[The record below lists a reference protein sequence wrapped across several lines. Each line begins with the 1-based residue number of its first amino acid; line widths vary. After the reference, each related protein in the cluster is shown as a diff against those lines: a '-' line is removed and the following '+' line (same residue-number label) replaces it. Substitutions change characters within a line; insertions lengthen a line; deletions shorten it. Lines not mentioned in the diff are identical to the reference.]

1 MAAPRQAMVDDDDW
15 GIICQ
20 FSSEWRIN
28 IDSAGLFRQYC
39 TRAGSLLSH
48 LKSGR
53 PTLFLRREAEE
64 VACVW

>member
-28 IDSAGLFRQYC
+28 IDSAGFSCQYC
-39 TRAGSLLSH
+39 TRTGSLLSH
-48 LKSGR
+48 LKSDR
-53 PTLFLRREAEE
+53 PTLFRHREAEE